1 MSRHAQ
7 STFRWLTAALF
18 ALTVA
23 AIAFATFGAFDTI
36 HKAGN
41 APITKKTIENGYA
54 IHIAVGSAIVLVM
67 LLLPI
72 VAWRG
77 RLGATKLKWSLVL
90 SALGILQAILGSG
103 ESVPTLGLLHG
114 LVAVVIVVASG
125 ALAHRTWTD
134 DPAPTRSPDTAQLND
149 AR

>member
-1 MSRHAQ
+1 MSRHAR

-18 ALTVA
+18 VLTVA

-36 HKAGN
+36 HKASK
-41 APITKKTIENGYA
+41 APITKKAIENGYA

-77 RLGATKLKWSLVL
+77 RLGTTTLTWSGVL
-90 SALGILQAILGSG
+90 AALGILQAILGSG

-114 LVAVVIVVASG
+114 LVAVVIVAASG
-125 ALAHRTWTD
+125 ALAYRTWTD
-134 DPAPTRSPDTAQLND
+134 DSARTQSPAAPA
-149 AR
+149 